1 MIKYIINKEK
11 RTIAAVIDFED
22 FTKTFKDAD
31 WIFDNLYEVLE
42 YFSRRNMYNKKYHEL
57 KKKMRFPKYMSAKA
71 KCSPEDEWNEDYGKA
86 LARMRLVEK
95 IKKYR
100 SDSYKIISDL
110 NKEIESILK
119 Y

>member
-11 RTIAAVIDFED
+11 RTIAAVIDFENS
-22 FTKTFKDAD
+22 TKTFKDAD
-31 WIFDNLYEVLE
+31 WIFNNLYEALGYLSHRE
-42 YFSRRNMYNKKYHEL
+42 MYNKKYYEL
-57 KKKMRFPKYMSAKA
+57 EKKMRFPKYMSAKA

-110 NKEIESILK
+110 NKEIAEVLNK
-119 Y
+119 